1 MIVILLFLTLHFSLL
16 LIAHLALQR
25 TTNMNGKEAK
35 HCSLCFHNG
44 EPEDFYSSHN
54 LKTRDGKIVT
64 CPVLRKFVC
73 NICGATGD
81 VAHTIRYCPFNKDGA
96 FSSGASLPQLKT
108 RRNAA
113 GNFSSRRMVCH
124 PLPSTCWAQDA
135 AQVEVRKRELEASK
149 VREVHQARQPVA
161 MRTFVSKSSPPG
173 TAGHF
178 STANVGAS
186 SGYNPYSGGHSY
198 APRPRGGL
206 QAAGSRAMANN
217 VHNHVWLST
226 KKVDPGVDQFYHRNF
241 YPCNTSVGSG
251 LFANN
256 FQAGWGFSAL
266 ESKVEDVG
274 KLLEELRMGTTAV
287 EGW

>member
-1 MIVILLFLTLHFSLL
+1 MSFDVYLPLSLWLL
-16 LIAHLALQR
+16 LIIFVIVLERASK
-25 TTNMNGKEAK
+25 MNGKEVK

-96 FSSGASLPQLKT
+96 FNSGASLPQLKT

-113 GNFSSRRMVCH
+113 GNFSTRRMVCH
-124 PLPSTCWAQDA
+124 PLPSNCWAQDS
-135 AQVEVRKRELEASK
+135 AQAEARKRELEAPK
-149 VREVHQARQPVA
+149 VHEVYQARQPVA

-178 STANVGAS
+178 STANAGAS
-186 SGYNPYSGGHSY
+186 SGYNPYSGGHSF
-198 APRPRGGL
+198 APLPRSGL

-217 VHNHVWLST
+217 GHHQMWLST
-226 KKVDPGVDQFYHRNF
+226 KKVVPGLDQIFHRNF
-241 YPCNTSVGSG
+241 YPRNTSVGSG

-274 KLLEELRMGTTAV
+274 RLLEELRMGTTAV

>member
-1 MIVILLFLTLHFSLL
+1 MSFDVYLPLSLWLL
-16 LIAHLALQR
+16 LIIFVIVLERASK
-25 TTNMNGKEAK
+25 MNGKEVK

-96 FSSGASLPQLKT
+96 FNSGASLPQLKT

-113 GNFSSRRMVCH
+113 GNFSTRRMVCH
-124 PLPSTCWAQDA
+124 PLPSNCWAQDS
-135 AQVEVRKRELEASK
+135 AQAEARKRELEAPK
-149 VREVHQARQPVA
+149 VHEVYQARQPVA

-178 STANVGAS
+178 STATARAL
-186 SGYNPYSGGHSY
+186 SGYNPYFGGHSY
-198 APRPRGGL
+198 APPPRGGL
-206 QAAGSRAMANN
+206 QAAGSRALANN
-217 VHNHVWLST
+217 GHNHVWLST
-226 KKVDPGVDQFYHRNF
+226 KKVVPGLDQFLHRNF
-241 YPCNTSVGSG
+241 YPVNTSVGSG
-251 LFANN
+251 LFASKI
-256 FQAGWGFSAL
+256 QAGWGFSAL

>member
-1 MIVILLFLTLHFSLL
+1 
-16 LIAHLALQR
+16 
-25 TTNMNGKEAK
+25 MNGKEAK

-124 PLPSTCWAQDA
+124 PLPSNCWALGV
-135 AQVEVRKRELEASK
+135 AQAEVRKREVEASK
-149 VREVHQARQPVA
+149 VHQVRQPVA
-161 MRTFVSKSSPPG
+161 MRTFVNKSSPPG

-178 STANVGAS
+178 STANARAS
-186 SGYNPYSGGHSY
+186 SGYNSYSGGHSF
-198 APRPRGGL
+198 ASLPRGGL
-206 QAAGSRAMANN
+206 QAAGSAAMANN
-217 VHNHVWLST
+217 GHNQVWVST
-226 KKVDPGVDQFYHRNF
+226 KKVVPGLDQFFHRNF
-241 YPCNTSVGSG
+241 FPYNTSVGSG
-251 LFANN
+251 LSANKI
-256 FQAGWGFSAL
+256 QAGWGFSAL

>member
-1 MIVILLFLTLHFSLL
+1 MGIMIVVLLVSTVQVLL
-16 LIAHLALQR
+16 LLLVYLALQIA
-25 TTNMNGKEAK
+25 TTMNGKELK

-44 EPEDFYSSHN
+44 EPEDIYSSHN

-124 PLPSTCWAQDA
+124 PLPSNCWAQSV
-135 AQVEVRKRELEASK
+135 AQAEVSKRELVEVSK
-149 VREVHQARQPVA
+149 VQREAHQARQPVA

-178 STANVGAS
+178 STA
-186 SGYNPYSGGHSY
+186 SGGF
-198 APRPRGGL
+198 
-206 QAAGSRAMANN
+206 QAAGSMANSG
-217 VHNHVWLST
+217 HNQMWLST
-226 KKVDPGVDQFYHRNF
+226 KRAVTGLDQLFHRNF
-241 YPCNTSVGSG
+241 HPCHTSVVSG
-251 LFANN
+251 LFANK

>member
-1 MIVILLFLTLHFSLL
+1 MIFVGVCIFLLHVLL
-16 LIAHLALQR
+16 ATFVCLALVR
-25 TTNMNGKEAK
+25 DFKMNGKEVK

-124 PLPSTCWAQDA
+124 PLPSNCWAQGV
-135 AQVEVRKRELEASK
+135 AQAEARKRELEDSK
-149 VREVHQARQPVA
+149 VRREVHQARQPVA

-178 STANVGAS
+178 STATARAS
-186 SGYNPYSGGHSY
+186 SGYNSHYGGHSY
-198 APRPRGGL
+198 APPPRGG
-206 QAAGSRAMANN
+206 
-217 VHNHVWLST
+217 
-226 KKVDPGVDQFYHRNF
+226 
-241 YPCNTSVGSG
+241 
-251 LFANN
+251 
-256 FQAGWGFSAL
+256 
-266 ESKVEDVG
+266 
-274 KLLEELRMGTTAV
+274 
-287 EGW
+287 